1 MAAMANQQASFPC
14 SAGTS
19 WRELTNTS
27 WRDDDYRRMVM
38 AYLIEAVY
46 LLELERQER
55 RDASAVAQQWWK
67 PFHFRLAHELVDDR
81 DGSVFGAVFE
91 RDHHGVSDT
100 GAGAAR
106 PSPSGAPSAVIAFR
120 GTLLRAPTIRRD
132 VEDEL
137 RLLARNSLR
146 GSARLTRAVQA
157 LSATIDRF
165 GSENVCVCGHS
176 LGAGFAR
183 QVIRMLVASSPQRQ
197 HPRQQQQQQQQAAA
211 FAAASLE
218 SHLFNAPYL
227 SLPMGVRSVVKTA
240 DCLLKALRSGV
251 ATVGK
256 WHGKALRNV
265 AYANC
270 ILGYTRLESTRKL

>member
-1 MAAMANQQASFPC
+1 MAQQASLSC
-14 SAGTS
+14 STATT

-55 RDASAVAQQWWK
+55 RDAAAVAQQWWK
-67 PFHFRLAHELVDDR
+67 PFQYRLAHEIVDER
-81 DGSVFGAVFE
+81 DGSVFGAIFE
-91 RDHHGVSDT
+91 RDHPSAAAT
-100 GAGAAR
+100 AGAA
-106 PSPSGAPSAVIAFR
+106 SPSGAPSAVVAFR

-146 GSARLTRAVQA
+146 GSARLSRALQA
-157 LSATIDRF
+157 LRATIDRF

-183 QVIRMLVASSPQRQ
+183 QVGRMLMASSASPR
-197 HPRQQQQQQQQAAA
+197 HPRQQPQQQAS
-211 FAAASLE
+211 AAAAAALE
-218 SHLFNAPYL
+218 FHLFNAPYL

-240 DCLLKALRSGV
+240 DCLLKALRSGA
-251 ATVGK
+251 ATVGR

-270 ILGYTRLESTRKL
+270 ILGYTRLESSRKL

>member
-1 MAAMANQQASFPC
+1 MAMAQQASLSC
-14 SAGTS
+14 STATT

-55 RDASAVAQQWWK
+55 RDAAAVAQQWWK
-67 PFHFRLAHELVDDR
+67 PFQYRLAHEIVDER
-81 DGSVFGAVFE
+81 DGSVFGAIFE
-91 RDHHGVSDT
+91 RDNHHAA
-100 GAGAAR
+100 AGAA
-106 PSPSGAPSAVIAFR
+106 SPSGAPSAVVAFR

-146 GSARLTRAVQA
+146 GSARLSRALQA
-157 LSATIDRF
+157 LRATIDRF

-183 QVIRMLVASSPQRQ
+183 QVGRMLTASASSSPRHP
-197 HPRQQQQQQQQAAA
+197 HPRQQQAAA
-211 FAAASLE
+211 ALE
-218 SHLFNAPYL
+218 FHLFNAPYL

-240 DCLLKALRSGV
+240 DCLLKALRSGA
-251 ATVGK
+251 ATVGR

-270 ILGYTRLESTRKL
+270 ILGYTRLESSRKL

>member
-1 MAAMANQQASFPC
+1 M
-14 SAGTS
+14 
-19 WRELTNTS
+19 NTS

-38 AYLIEAVY
+38 ACLIEAVY

-67 PFHFRLAHELVDDR
+67 PFQYRLAHELVDER
-81 DGSVFGAVFE
+81 DGSVFGAIFE
-91 RDHHGVSDT
+91 RDHHPHDGDV
-100 GAGAAR
+100 GGR
-106 PSPSGAPSAVIAFR
+106 PGGAPNAVIAFR

-146 GSARLTRAVQA
+146 GSARLARAVQA
-157 LSATIDRF
+157 LRATIDQF
-165 GSENVCVCGHS
+165 GSENVCICGHS

-183 QVIRMLVASSPQRQ
+183 QVGRMLMSSPRRQ
-197 HPRQQQQQQQQAAA
+197 PQQQQQEA
-211 FAAASLE
+211 LE
-218 SHLFNAPYL
+218 FHLFNAPYL
-227 SLPMGVRSVVKTA
+227 SLPMGVRSVVKTVG
-240 DCLLKALRSGV
+240 CLLKALRSGV
-251 ATVGK
+251 ATVGR

-270 ILGYTRLESTRKL
+270 ILGYTRLESGRRL

>member
-1 MAAMANQQASFPC
+1 MAMAQHESLPC
-14 SAGTS
+14 STTTAST

-55 RDASAVAQQWWK
+55 RDAAAVAQQWWK
-67 PFHFRLAHELVDDR
+67 PFHYRLAHELVDDR
-81 DGSVFGAVFE
+81 DGSVFGAIFE
-91 RDHHGVSDT
+91 RDHHG
-100 GAGAAR
+100 AGAW

-146 GSARLTRAVQA
+146 GSARMARAMQA
-157 LSATIDRF
+157 LRATIDRF

-183 QVIRMLVASSPQRQ
+183 QVGRMLTAASPR
-197 HPRQQQQQQQQAAA
+197 HPRQQA
-211 FAAASLE
+211 AAASLE
-218 SHLFNAPYL
+218 FHLFNAPYL

-240 DCLLKALRSGV
+240 DCLLRALRSGV
-251 ATVGK
+251 ATVGR
-256 WHGKALRNV
+256 WQGKALRNV

>member
-1 MAAMANQQASFPC
+1 MAMAQHESLPC
-14 SAGTS
+14 STTTAA

-55 RDASAVAQQWWK
+55 RDAAAVAQQWWK
-67 PFHFRLAHELVDDR
+67 PFQYRLAHELVDDR
-81 DGSVFGAVFE
+81 DGSVFGAIFE
-91 RDHHGVSDT
+91 RDHH
-100 GAGAAR
+100 AGAASSW

-146 GSARLTRAVQA
+146 GSARMARAMQA
-157 LSATIDRF
+157 LRATVDRF

-183 QVIRMLVASSPQRQ
+183 QVGRMLTAAAASPR
-197 HPRQQQQQQQQAAA
+197 HPRQQATAAA
-211 FAAASLE
+211 AAASLE
-218 SHLFNAPYL
+218 FHLFNAPYL

-240 DCLLKALRSGV
+240 DCLLRVLRSGV
-251 ATVGK
+251 ATVGR
-256 WHGKALRNV
+256 WQGKALRNV

-270 ILGYTRLESTRKL
+270 ILGYTRLESNRRL

>member
-1 MAAMANQQASFPC
+1 MAMAQQASLSF
-14 SAGTS
+14 STVAT
-19 WRELTNTS
+19 

-55 RDASAVAQQWWK
+55 RDAAAVAQQWWK
-67 PFHFRLAHELVDDR
+67 PFQYRLAHELVDDR
-81 DGSVFGAVFE
+81 DGSVFGAIFE
-91 RDHHGVSDT
+91 RDHHLD
-100 GAGAAR
+100 AATTM
-106 PSPSGAPSAVIAFR
+106 PSPSGAPSAVVAFR

-146 GSARLTRAVQA
+146 GSARLARALQA
-157 LSATIDRF
+157 LRATIERF

-183 QVIRMLVASSPQRQ
+183 QVGRMLMASSSTSPL
-197 HPRQQQQQQQQAAA
+197 RQQQQQQTAAA
-211 FAAASLE
+211 AAAKLE
-218 SHLFNAPYL
+218 FHLFNAPYL

-240 DCLLKALRSGV
+240 DCLLRALRSGA
-251 ATVGK
+251 ATVGR

-270 ILGYTRLESTRKL
+270 ILGYTRLESSRRL

>member
-1 MAAMANQQASFPC
+1 MSVLMDVC
-14 SAGTS
+14 IVVY
-19 WRELTNTS
+19 R
-27 WRDDDYRRMVM
+27 RDDDYRRMVM

-55 RDASAVAQQWWK
+55 RDAAAVAQQWWK

-91 RDHHGVSDT
+91 RDHHGVSTD
-100 GAGAAR
+100 AGSR

-146 GSARLTRAVQA
+146 GSARLGRAVQA

-183 QVIRMLVASSPQRQ
+183 QVIRMLVASSSSSPRQ
-197 HPRQQQQQQQQAAA
+197 QQQQQQQQQQAAA

-240 DCLLKALRSGV
+240 DCLIKAVRSGV

>member
-1 MAAMANQQASFPC
+1 MAMAQQASLSC
-14 SAGTS
+14 STATT

-55 RDASAVAQQWWK
+55 RDAAAVAQQWWK
-67 PFHFRLAHELVDDR
+67 PFQYRLAHEIVDER
-81 DGSVFGAVFE
+81 DGSVFGAIFE
-91 RDHHGVSDT
+91 REHHGGDADAA
-100 GAGAAR
+100 GAGAA
-106 PSPSGAPSAVIAFR
+106 SPSGAPSAVVAFR

-146 GSARLTRAVQA
+146 GSARLARALQA
-157 LSATIDRF
+157 LRATIDRF

-183 QVIRMLVASSPQRQ
+183 QVGRMLMASSSS
-197 HPRQQQQQQQQAAA
+197 PRQQQQQATAAA
-211 FAAASLE
+211 AALE
-218 SHLFNAPYL
+218 FHLFNAPYL

-240 DCLLKALRSGV
+240 DCLL
-251 ATVGK
+251 
-256 WHGKALRNV
+256 
-265 AYANC
+265 NC
-270 ILGYTRLESTRKL
+270 ILGYTRLETSRKL

>member
-1 MAAMANQQASFPC
+1 MAMAQQASL
-14 SAGTS
+14 SYSTAT

-55 RDASAVAQQWWK
+55 RDAAAVAQQWWK
-67 PFHFRLAHELVDDR
+67 PFQYRLAHELVDDR
-81 DGSVFGAVFE
+81 DGSVFGAIFE
-91 RDHHGVSDT
+91 RDHHVADAD
-100 GAGAAR
+100 AGMA
-106 PSPSGAPSAVIAFR
+106 SPSGAPSAVVAFR

-146 GSARLTRAVQA
+146 GSARLSRALQA
-157 LSATIDRF
+157 LRATIDRF

-183 QVIRMLVASSPQRQ
+183 QVGRMLMASSPR
-197 HPRQQQQQQQQAAA
+197 HPRQQPQQQQSATAAA
-211 FAAASLE
+211 AAAASLE
-218 SHLFNAPYL
+218 FHLFNAPYL

-240 DCLLKALRSGV
+240 DCLLKALRSGA

-270 ILGYTRLESTRKL
+270 ILGYTRLESSRRL

>member
-1 MAAMANQQASFPC
+1 MAMAQQASLSC
-14 SAGTS
+14 STATT

-55 RDASAVAQQWWK
+55 RDAAAVAQQWWK
-67 PFHFRLAHELVDDR
+67 PFQYRLAHEIVDER
-81 DGSVFGAVFE
+81 DGSVFGAIFE
-91 RDHHGVSDT
+91 RDHHGAEAAA
-100 GAGAAR
+100 AGAA
-106 PSPSGAPSAVIAFR
+106 SPSGAPSAVVAFR

-146 GSARLTRAVQA
+146 GSARLARALQA
-157 LSATIDRF
+157 LRATIDRF

-183 QVIRMLVASSPQRQ
+183 QVGRMLMSSSSSPR
-197 HPRQQQQQQQQAAA
+197 HPRQQQQQQPSAAA
-211 FAAASLE
+211 AAALE
-218 SHLFNAPYL
+218 FHLFNAPYL
-227 SLPMGVRSVVKTA
+227 SLPMGVRCVVKTA
-240 DCLLKALRSGV
+240 DCLLKALRSGA
-251 ATVGK
+251 ATVGR

-270 ILGYTRLESTRKL
+270 ILGYTRLESSRKL

>member
-1 MAAMANQQASFPC
+1 MAMAQQASFPC
-14 SAGTS
+14 SNATT

-38 AYLIEAVY
+38 ACLIEAVY

-55 RDASAVAQQWWK
+55 RDAAAVAQQWWK

-91 RDHHGVSDT
+91 RDHHGVPDA
-100 GAGAAR
+100 GAGR

-146 GSARLTRAVQA
+146 GSARLARAVQA

-183 QVIRMLVASSPQRQ
+183 QVIRMLVASSS
-197 HPRQQQQQQQQAAA
+197 PRQQQQQAAA

-270 ILGYTRLESTRKL
+270 ILGYTRLESTRRL

>member
-1 MAAMANQQASFPC
+1 MAMAAHGSMSC
-14 SAGTS
+14 STT

-38 AYLIEAVY
+38 ACLIEAVY

-55 RDASAVAQQWWK
+55 RDAAAVAQQWWK
-67 PFHFRLAHELVDDR
+67 PFQYRLADELVDKR

-91 RDHHGVSDT
+91 RENHHPHDGDGEQPS
-100 GAGAAR
+100 GAGAPR
-106 PSPSGAPSAVIAFR
+106 AVIAFR

-146 GSARLTRAVQA
+146 GSVRLASALQA
-157 LSATIDRF
+157 LRATIDRF
-165 GSENVCVCGHS
+165 GPENVCVCGHS

-183 QVIRMLVASSPQRQ
+183 QVGRMLMASPRRQPQ
-197 HPRQQQQQQQQAAA
+197 PQQAAA
-211 FAAASLE
+211 AAALE
-218 SHLFNAPYL
+218 FHLFNAPYL

-251 ATVGK
+251 ATVGR

-270 ILGYTRLESTRKL
+270 ILGYTRLESSRRL

>member
-1 MAAMANQQASFPC
+1 MAQQASSPAC
-14 SAGTS
+14 PTTATTTTT
-19 WRELTNTS
+19 WTELTNTS

-55 RDASAVAQQWWK
+55 RDAAAVAQQWWE
-67 PFHFRLAHELVDDR
+67 PFQFRLAHELVDDR

-91 RDHHGVSDT
+91 RDHQASPT
-100 GAGAAR
+100 
-106 PSPSGAPSAVIAFR
+106 PSPSGAPSAVVAFR
-120 GTLLRAPTIRRD
+120 GALLRAPTIRRD
-132 VEDEL
+132 VEDRL
-137 RLLARNSLR
+137 RLLARYSLR
-146 GSARLTRAVQA
+146 GSARLARAAQA
-157 LSATIDRF
+157 LSATVDRF

-183 QVIRMLVASSPQRQ
+183 QVVRMLVASSPRHQQ
-197 HPRQQQQQQQQAAA
+197 PQQQQ
-211 FAAASLE
+211 AAASLE

-227 SLPMGVRSVVKTA
+227 SLPMGVRGVVRTA

-251 ATVGK
+251 AK
-256 WHGKALRNV
+256 WRGKALRNV

>member
-1 MAAMANQQASFPC
+1 MAMAQQASLSC
-14 SAGTS
+14 STAQ

-55 RDASAVAQQWWK
+55 RDAAAVAQQWWK
-67 PFHFRLAHELVDDR
+67 PFQYRLAHELVDER
-81 DGSVFGAVFE
+81 DGSVFGAIFE
-91 RDHHGVSDT
+91 RDHHVDA
-100 GAGAAR
+100 AGR
-106 PSPSGAPSAVIAFR
+106 PSPSGAPSAVVAFR

-146 GSARLTRAVQA
+146 GSARLSSALQA
-157 LSATIDRF
+157 LRATIDRF

-183 QVIRMLVASSPQRQ
+183 QVGRMLMASSPSPR
-197 HPRQQQQQQQQAAA
+197 HPRQQQQQQA
-211 FAAASLE
+211 AAASLE
-218 SHLFNAPYL
+218 FHLFNAPYL
-227 SLPMGVRSVVKTA
+227 SLPKGVRSVVKTA
-240 DCLLKALRSGV
+240 DCLLKALRSGA
-251 ATVGK
+251 ATVGR

-270 ILGYTRLESTRKL
+270 ILGYTRLESSRKL